1 MEVLEN
7 RSAIVVRPSAA
18 SHGFREKFV
27 QEFVQSVPLVAN
39 NPSVDPSRVVRQR
52 SARHP
57 GGQARPNA
65 ANSCVRGPMP
75 LGIGSPAGATNYQ
88 SERDQGQENGQKC
101 HKRQFHERQDE
112 VIDPSDPLMALYTWQ
127 KAGTARLA

>member
-1 MEVLEN
+1 
-7 RSAIVVRPSAA
+7 
-18 SHGFREKFV
+18 
-27 QEFVQSVPLVAN
+27 
-39 NPSVDPSRVVRQR
+39 VRQR

-65 ANSCVRGPMP
+65 ANSGVRGPMP
-75 LGIGSPAGATNYQ
+75 LGIRLPAGATNYQ

-101 HKRQFHERQDE
+101 HERQDE
-112 VIDPSDPLMALYTWQ
+112 VIDPSDPLVALYTWQ